1 MQSKTPI
8 EYLFGYCSRRN
19 EDWECKKES
28 LDLDKWHV
36 KSVSGP
42 SNCPSSVNSQTAAF
56 KLAKKVRIKQKQS

>member
-1 MQSKTPI
+1 MQSKTSI

-36 KSVSGP
+36 KSISGP
-42 SNCPSSVNSQTAAF
+42 SNCPSSVNSQTTAF
-56 KLAKKVRIKQKQS
+56 KLAEKIRIKQKQS